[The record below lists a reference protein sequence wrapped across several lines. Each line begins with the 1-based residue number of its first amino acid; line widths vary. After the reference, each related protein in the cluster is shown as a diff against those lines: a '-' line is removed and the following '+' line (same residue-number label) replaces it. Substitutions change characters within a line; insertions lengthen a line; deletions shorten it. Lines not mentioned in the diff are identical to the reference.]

1 MKRSHIELR
10 LNDGITD
17 TSQEVKY
24 EVTLLQRSLA
34 GWHYLSGESDDG
46 EFGPDT
52 EAAVKKFQEDHN
64 LKVDGVVGKLTW
76 AALVKADPSD
86 VEIHSRGSV
95 GTGNGADK
103 AKQILTAAKELY
115 GMDTSSGP
123 GGGVEACVWA
133 INKVLAKAN
142 VDSPWGLSEYVPD
155 AKRALDSKGVI
166 CSQRPGAIAIFID
179 GGTPP
184 YPHIGICLDA
194 GIILSNSSSRAK
206 FAWED
211 TVGGY
216 RNTMGWS
223 VIFYLIR

>member
-1 MKRSHIELR
+1 MKRSHIELH
-10 LNDGITD
+10 LNDGIND

-64 LKVDGVVGKLTW
+64 LNVDGVVDQLTW

-86 VEIHSRGSV
+86 VVIHDRGVV
-95 GTGNGADK
+95 GTGNGTSK
-103 AKQILTAAKELY
+103 AKLILKAAKALY
-115 GMDTSSGP
+115 GMNTSAGP
-123 GGGVEACVWA
+123 DGGNNACVWA
-133 INKVLAKAN
+133 INRVLERAN
-142 VDSPWGLSEYVPD
+142 VDSPWGASEYVPD
-155 AKRALDSKGVI
+155 AQRALDSKGVT
-166 CSQRPGAIAIFID
+166 CSQQPGAIAIFID
-179 GGTPP
+179 GGSPP
-184 YPHIGICLDA
+184 YPHIGICLEA
-194 GIILSNSSSRAK
+194 GIILSNSSSRAEFSWK
-206 FAWED
+206 D

-216 RNTMGWS
+216 RNIMGWS